1 MGLYP
6 SRPRTRIVPAR
17 VVTGDAALFAR
28 LTTPEY
34 DAPVEQAIV
43 IHVEAWDR
51 NCQQHIPRLI
61 RLEDARQALGTLR
74 ERVATLEA
82 ELRALK
88 GT

>member
-6 SRPRTRIVPAR
+6 SRPRTRIVPAS

-61 RLEDARQALGTLR
+61 RLVTRQTMPEAAC
-74 ERVATLEA
+74 VAQNVA
-82 ELRALK
+82 S
-88 GT
+88 